1 MPKSSVDEETA
12 AAASLLLQKN
22 GNNINS
28 HEKQLNQK
36 TTTMLKKRTK
46 QSSNIVIEDRGGKQK
61 KKQKKTAS
69 INIDLQQAPSGAANN
84 DNTFQG
90 QHKKSSSLSLA
101 ATNSTLTQAVNHLL
115 QAQELLGNR
124 NGVNNGIA
132 NYNDVNNQM
141 KRMATF
147 RSRYENSAIPQHIT
161 MLHPLHNFLQ
171 LQQLQEQQLQSQQHL
186 QSDTGKRISIN
197 NQASTNNIDGNINKH
212 NSNNNKNRNLFSGSQ
227 KTNDRL
233 KKKRDPETKRLVHNM
248 AEKRRQHR
256 INDYIKQLRQVML
269 DFTQTIIPKGKSKVL
284 QNSIDFIQTLI
295 EDNLVLHQ
303 QCNELEAIVQNSGGA
318 FIRSSSL
325 PLEEAVKQIVEVNSM
340 KLHWGREDAMAGAK
354 HALQRINNEK
364 LLHVL
369 QRINNEK
376 NVSKS

>member
-1 MPKSSVDEETA
+1 MSSEVA
-12 AAASLLLQKN
+12 
-22 GNNINS
+22 
-28 HEKQLNQK
+28 
-36 TTTMLKKRTK
+36 
-46 QSSNIVIEDRGGKQK
+46 
-61 KKQKKTAS
+61 
-69 INIDLQQAPSGAANN
+69 
-84 DNTFQG
+84 
-90 QHKKSSSLSLA
+90 
-101 ATNSTLTQAVNHLL
+101 
-115 QAQELLGNR
+115 
-124 NGVNNGIA
+124 
-132 NYNDVNNQM
+132 
-141 KRMATF
+141 
-147 RSRYENSAIPQHIT
+147 
-161 MLHPLHNFLQ
+161 LHNF

-186 QSDTGKRISIN
+186 QSDTSKRISIN

-233 KKKRDPETKRLVHNM
+233 KKKRDRAERLVHNM

-256 INDYIKQLRQVML
+256 INYYIKQLRQVML
-269 DFTQTIIPKGKSKVL
+269 DFTQAIIPKGKSKVI

-354 HALQRINNEK
+354 HVLQRINNEK

>member
-1 MPKSSVDEETA
+1 MSSEVA
-12 AAASLLLQKN
+12 
-22 GNNINS
+22 
-28 HEKQLNQK
+28 
-36 TTTMLKKRTK
+36 
-46 QSSNIVIEDRGGKQK
+46 
-61 KKQKKTAS
+61 
-69 INIDLQQAPSGAANN
+69 
-84 DNTFQG
+84 
-90 QHKKSSSLSLA
+90 
-101 ATNSTLTQAVNHLL
+101 
-115 QAQELLGNR
+115 
-124 NGVNNGIA
+124 
-132 NYNDVNNQM
+132 
-141 KRMATF
+141 
-147 RSRYENSAIPQHIT
+147 
-161 MLHPLHNFLQ
+161 LHNFLQ

-212 NSNNNKNRNLFSGSQ
+212 NSNNNKNQNLFSGSQ
-227 KTNDRL
+227 KTNDRR
-233 KKKRDPETKRLVHNM
+233 KKKKDPETKRLGHNM

-303 QCNELEAIVQNSGGA
+303 QCNELEAIVQKSGGA
-318 FIRSSSL
+318 FIHSSSL

-340 KLHWGREDAMAGAK
+340 NLHWGREDAMAGAK
-354 HALQRINNEK
+354 HVLQRINNEK

>member
-1 MPKSSVDEETA
+1 MSSEVA
-12 AAASLLLQKN
+12 
-22 GNNINS
+22 
-28 HEKQLNQK
+28 
-36 TTTMLKKRTK
+36 
-46 QSSNIVIEDRGGKQK
+46 
-61 KKQKKTAS
+61 
-69 INIDLQQAPSGAANN
+69 
-84 DNTFQG
+84 
-90 QHKKSSSLSLA
+90 
-101 ATNSTLTQAVNHLL
+101 
-115 QAQELLGNR
+115 
-124 NGVNNGIA
+124 
-132 NYNDVNNQM
+132 
-141 KRMATF
+141 
-147 RSRYENSAIPQHIT
+147 
-161 MLHPLHNFLQ
+161 LHNFLQ

-186 QSDTGKRISIN
+186 QSDTSKRISIN

-212 NSNNNKNRNLFSGSQ
+212 NSNNDKNRNLFSGSQ

-233 KKKRDPETKRLVHNM
+233 KKKSDPETKRLVHNM

-303 QCNELEAIVQNSGGA
+303 QCNELEAIVQKSGGA
-318 FIRSSSL
+318 FIHSSSL

-340 KLHWGREDAMAGAK
+340 NLHWGREDAMAGAK

>member
-1 MPKSSVDEETA
+1 MSSEVA
-12 AAASLLLQKN
+12 
-22 GNNINS
+22 
-28 HEKQLNQK
+28 
-36 TTTMLKKRTK
+36 
-46 QSSNIVIEDRGGKQK
+46 
-61 KKQKKTAS
+61 
-69 INIDLQQAPSGAANN
+69 
-84 DNTFQG
+84 
-90 QHKKSSSLSLA
+90 
-101 ATNSTLTQAVNHLL
+101 
-115 QAQELLGNR
+115 
-124 NGVNNGIA
+124 
-132 NYNDVNNQM
+132 
-141 KRMATF
+141 
-147 RSRYENSAIPQHIT
+147 
-161 MLHPLHNFLQ
+161 LHNFLQ

-233 KKKRDPETKRLVHNM
+233 KKKRNRAERRVHNM

-256 INDYIKQLRQVML
+256 INYYIKQLRQVML
-269 DFTQTIIPKGKSKVL
+269 DFTKSTIIPKGKSKVI

-303 QCNELEAIVQNSGGA
+303 QCNELEAIVQKSGGA

>member
-1 MPKSSVDEETA
+1 MSSEVA
-12 AAASLLLQKN
+12 
-22 GNNINS
+22 
-28 HEKQLNQK
+28 
-36 TTTMLKKRTK
+36 
-46 QSSNIVIEDRGGKQK
+46 
-61 KKQKKTAS
+61 
-69 INIDLQQAPSGAANN
+69 
-84 DNTFQG
+84 
-90 QHKKSSSLSLA
+90 
-101 ATNSTLTQAVNHLL
+101 
-115 QAQELLGNR
+115 
-124 NGVNNGIA
+124 
-132 NYNDVNNQM
+132 
-141 KRMATF
+141 
-147 RSRYENSAIPQHIT
+147 
-161 MLHPLHNFLQ
+161 LHNF

-186 QSDTGKRISIN
+186 QSDTSKRISIN

-233 KKKRDPETKRLVHNM
+233 KKKRNRAERRVLNM

-256 INDYIKQLRQVML
+256 INYYIKQLRQVML

-303 QCNELEAIVQNSGGA
+303 QCNELEAIVQKSGGA

-376 NVSKS
+376 HV

>member
-1 MPKSSVDEETA
+1 MSSEVA
-12 AAASLLLQKN
+12 
-22 GNNINS
+22 
-28 HEKQLNQK
+28 
-36 TTTMLKKRTK
+36 
-46 QSSNIVIEDRGGKQK
+46 
-61 KKQKKTAS
+61 
-69 INIDLQQAPSGAANN
+69 
-84 DNTFQG
+84 
-90 QHKKSSSLSLA
+90 
-101 ATNSTLTQAVNHLL
+101 
-115 QAQELLGNR
+115 
-124 NGVNNGIA
+124 
-132 NYNDVNNQM
+132 
-141 KRMATF
+141 
-147 RSRYENSAIPQHIT
+147 
-161 MLHPLHNFLQ
+161 LHNFLQ

-233 KKKRDPETKRLVHNM
+233 KKKRNRAERLVHNM

-256 INDYIKQLRQVML
+256 INYYIKQLRQVML
-269 DFTQTIIPKGKSKVL
+269 DFTKSTIIPKGKSKVI

-303 QCNELEAIVQNSGGA
+303 QCNELEAIVQKSGGA

>member
-1 MPKSSVDEETA
+1 MSSEVA
-12 AAASLLLQKN
+12 
-22 GNNINS
+22 
-28 HEKQLNQK
+28 
-36 TTTMLKKRTK
+36 
-46 QSSNIVIEDRGGKQK
+46 
-61 KKQKKTAS
+61 
-69 INIDLQQAPSGAANN
+69 
-84 DNTFQG
+84 
-90 QHKKSSSLSLA
+90 
-101 ATNSTLTQAVNHLL
+101 
-115 QAQELLGNR
+115 
-124 NGVNNGIA
+124 
-132 NYNDVNNQM
+132 
-141 KRMATF
+141 
-147 RSRYENSAIPQHIT
+147 
-161 MLHPLHNFLQ
+161 LHNF

-186 QSDTGKRISIN
+186 QSDTSKRISIN

-233 KKKRDPETKRLVHNM
+233 KKKRNRAERLVHNM

-303 QCNELEAIVQNSGGA
+303 QCNELEAIVQKSGGA

-340 KLHWGREDAMAGAK
+340 NLHWGREDAMAGAK
-354 HALQRINNEK
+354 HVLQRINNEK

-376 NVSKS
+376 HV

>member
-1 MPKSSVDEETA
+1 MSSEVA
-12 AAASLLLQKN
+12 
-22 GNNINS
+22 
-28 HEKQLNQK
+28 
-36 TTTMLKKRTK
+36 
-46 QSSNIVIEDRGGKQK
+46 
-61 KKQKKTAS
+61 
-69 INIDLQQAPSGAANN
+69 
-84 DNTFQG
+84 
-90 QHKKSSSLSLA
+90 
-101 ATNSTLTQAVNHLL
+101 
-115 QAQELLGNR
+115 
-124 NGVNNGIA
+124 
-132 NYNDVNNQM
+132 
-141 KRMATF
+141 
-147 RSRYENSAIPQHIT
+147 
-161 MLHPLHNFLQ
+161 LHNF

-186 QSDTGKRISIN
+186 QSDTSKRISIN

-233 KKKRDPETKRLVHNM
+233 KKKSDPETKRLVHNM

-269 DFTQTIIPKGKSKVL
+269 DFTQAIIPKGKSKVI

-303 QCNELEAIVQNSGGA
+303 QCNELEAIVQKSGGA

>member
-1 MPKSSVDEETA
+1 MSSEVA
-12 AAASLLLQKN
+12 
-22 GNNINS
+22 
-28 HEKQLNQK
+28 
-36 TTTMLKKRTK
+36 
-46 QSSNIVIEDRGGKQK
+46 
-61 KKQKKTAS
+61 
-69 INIDLQQAPSGAANN
+69 
-84 DNTFQG
+84 
-90 QHKKSSSLSLA
+90 
-101 ATNSTLTQAVNHLL
+101 
-115 QAQELLGNR
+115 
-124 NGVNNGIA
+124 
-132 NYNDVNNQM
+132 
-141 KRMATF
+141 
-147 RSRYENSAIPQHIT
+147 
-161 MLHPLHNFLQ
+161 LHNF

-186 QSDTGKRISIN
+186 QSDTSKRISIN

-212 NSNNNKNRNLFSGSQ
+212 NSNNDKNRNLFSGSQ

-233 KKKRDPETKRLVHNM
+233 KKKSDPETKRLVHNM

-325 PLEEAVKQIVEVNSM
+325 PLEEAVKQIVEVHSM
-340 KLHWGREDAMAGAK
+340 NLHWGREDAMAGAK
-354 HALQRINNEK
+354 HVLQRINNEK

>member
-1 MPKSSVDEETA
+1 
-12 AAASLLLQKN
+12 
-22 GNNINS
+22 
-28 HEKQLNQK
+28 
-36 TTTMLKKRTK
+36 
-46 QSSNIVIEDRGGKQK
+46 
-61 KKQKKTAS
+61 
-69 INIDLQQAPSGAANN
+69 
-84 DNTFQG
+84 
-90 QHKKSSSLSLA
+90 
-101 ATNSTLTQAVNHLL
+101 
-115 QAQELLGNR
+115 
-124 NGVNNGIA
+124 
-132 NYNDVNNQM
+132 
-141 KRMATF
+141 
-147 RSRYENSAIPQHIT
+147 ENSAIPQHIT

-233 KKKRDPETKRLVHNM
+233 KKKSDPETKRLVHNM

-303 QCNELEAIVQNSGGA
+303 QCNELEAIVQKSGGA
-318 FIRSSSL
+318 FIHSS
-325 PLEEAVKQIVEVNSM
+325 
-340 KLHWGREDAMAGAK
+340 
-354 HALQRINNEK
+354 
-364 LLHVL
+364 
-369 QRINNEK
+369 
-376 NVSKS
+376 

>member
-1 MPKSSVDEETA
+1 MSSEVA
-12 AAASLLLQKN
+12 
-22 GNNINS
+22 
-28 HEKQLNQK
+28 
-36 TTTMLKKRTK
+36 
-46 QSSNIVIEDRGGKQK
+46 
-61 KKQKKTAS
+61 
-69 INIDLQQAPSGAANN
+69 
-84 DNTFQG
+84 
-90 QHKKSSSLSLA
+90 
-101 ATNSTLTQAVNHLL
+101 
-115 QAQELLGNR
+115 
-124 NGVNNGIA
+124 
-132 NYNDVNNQM
+132 
-141 KRMATF
+141 
-147 RSRYENSAIPQHIT
+147 
-161 MLHPLHNFLQ
+161 LHNFLQ

-233 KKKRDPETKRLVHNM
+233 KKKRNRAERLVHNM

-256 INDYIKQLRQVML
+256 INYYIKQLRQVML

-303 QCNELEAIVQNSGGA
+303 QCNELEAIVQKSGGA
-318 FIRSSSL
+318 FIHSSSL

-376 NVSKS
+376 NVSSIINPPAHL